1 MHVSDDNNILF
12 AYAGVTAQNSFYKF
26 VNDGTNVSDIPTKK
40 ITLGDIDIAYKI
52 FGKGEFPLV
61 LISGSANVMD
71 AWPTSFLNEM
81 ALTHKVIIF
90 DNRGVGN
97 TTIGT
102 QPFTVQQFA
111 NDTAKLLDTL
121 KIERADVLGFSM
133 GSFVA
138 QQFTLNHPE
147 KVNKLVL
154 YGSSCG
160 GKDAVPQGP
169 EVIKTISDIV
179 NNRTTNEK
187 TILSLTYPL
196 EWIEANPNY
205 QDNIPKSR
213 EIVTASA
220 VKKQFE
226 AVEDWIATNW
236 SGTCSIL
243 QKIKNPT
250 LVISGLYD
258 AVIPSENSLIIAEK
272 IKNSWLVQINGAG
285 HGLMYQY
292 PEQFTGIVKTF
303 FENTAKFN

>member
-1 MHVSDDNNILF
+1 
-12 AYAGVTAQNSFYKF
+12 
-26 VNDGTNVSDIPTKK
+26 
-40 ITLGDIDIAYKI
+40 
-52 FGKGEFPLV
+52 
-61 LISGSANVMD
+61 
-71 AWPTSFLNEM
+71 M
-81 ALTHKVIIF
+81 ALTQKVIIF

-111 NDTAKLLDTL
+111 NDTAKFLDAL
-121 KIERADVLGFSM
+121 NIQRANILGFSM

-160 GKDAVPQGP
+160 GKDAIPQRP
-169 EVIKTISDIV
+169 EIVKTISDIV
-179 NNRTTNEK
+179 NNRTTDEK
-187 TILSLTYPL
+187 TIISLTFPL

-205 QDNIPKSR
+205 QDNIPKSK
-213 EIVTASA
+213 EIVILST

-226 AVEDWIATNW
+226 SVEDWIATNW
-236 SGTCSIL
+236 SGTCAKL

-250 LVISGLYD
+250 LVISGLND

-272 IKNSWLVQINGAG
+272 IKESWLVQINGAG

-292 PEQFTGIVKTF
+292 PEQFNRIIETF
-303 FENTAKFN
+303 LVNSKMP

>member
-1 MHVSDDNNILF
+1 
-12 AYAGVTAQNSFYKF
+12 
-26 VNDGTNVSDIPTKK
+26 
-40 ITLGDIDIAYKI
+40 
-52 FGKGEFPLV
+52 
-61 LISGSANVMD
+61 MD
-71 AWPTSFLNEM
+71 AWPPSFLNEM

-102 QPFTVQQFA
+102 QSFTVQQFA
-111 NDTAKLLDTL
+111 NDTAKLLDAL
-121 KIERADVLGFSM
+121 KIQRADILGFSM

-160 GKDAVPQGP
+160 GKDAIPQHP
-169 EVIKTISDIV
+169 EIVKTISDIV
-179 NNRTTNEK
+179 NNRTTDEK
-187 TILSLTYPL
+187 TILSLTFPL
-196 EWIEANPNY
+196 EWIETNPNY
-205 QDNIPKSR
+205 QDNIPKSK
-213 EIVTASA
+213 EIVTLSI

-226 AVEDWIATNW
+226 AIEDWVATNW
-236 SGTCSIL
+236 SGTCTNL
-243 QKIKNPT
+243 QKIKSPT
-250 LVISGLYD
+250 LVISGLND

-272 IKNSWLVQINGAG
+272 IKESWLVQINGAG

-303 FENTAKFN
+303 FENTSNFN

>member
-1 MHVSDDNNILF
+1 
-12 AYAGVTAQNSFYKF
+12 
-26 VNDGTNVSDIPTKK
+26 
-40 ITLGDIDIAYKI
+40 
-52 FGKGEFPLV
+52 
-61 LISGSANVMD
+61 MD

>member
-1 MHVSDDNNILF
+1 MNNEIIFDKNIVF
-12 AYAGVTAQNSFYKF
+12 ANSEITTRDGYNNNGNYE
-26 VNDGTNVSDIPTKK
+26 VNISDIPAKK

-61 LISGSANVMD
+61 LISGSANVME

-160 GKDAVPQGP
+160 GKDAVPQSP

-187 TILSLTYPL
+187 TIRSGRRLDSNKL
-196 EWIEANPNY
+196 EWN
-205 QDNIPKSR
+205 
-213 EIVTASA
+213 V
-220 VKKQFE
+220 
-226 AVEDWIATNW
+226 
-236 SGTCSIL
+236 
-243 QKIKNPT
+243 
-250 LVISGLYD
+250 
-258 AVIPSENSLIIAEK
+258 
-272 IKNSWLVQINGAG
+272 
-285 HGLMYQY
+285 
-292 PEQFTGIVKTF
+292 
-303 FENTAKFN
+303 